1 MPSKTIAVTYT
12 GREDPF
18 VERNYGSAL
27 TFETGQTRALPPELA
42 EKLLRH
48 ADVFERAEALQEQ
61 EPPATALAEAVIA
74 ALAEKTEGE
83 IDAVL
88 DQKDDT
94 EAQLALAEK
103 EKAEKE
109 AALNERQNVVDQ
121 VNLMDKDALKE
132 YAQNRYG
139 QPLPKTMAVETM
151 RSKVVGM
158 IDQFGIV

>member
-27 TFETGQTRALPPELA
+27 TFEAGQTRALPPELA

-48 ADVFERAEALQEQ
+48 ADVFERAEVLQEQ
-61 EPPATALAEAVIA
+61 EPPAT

>member
-12 GREDPF
+12 GLEDPF

-27 TFETGQTRALPPELA
+27 TFEAGQTRALPPELA

-48 ADVFERAEALQEQ
+48 ADVFVPAGEDDALSAPT
-61 EPPATALAEAVIA
+61 EPVDEGKDNTAGL
-74 ALAEKTEGE
+74 
-83 IDAVL
+83 L
-88 DQKDDT
+88 D
-94 EAQLALAEK
+94 LAEK
-103 EKAEKE
+103 EKALQE
-109 AALNERQNVVDQ
+109 AALNERQSVVDQ

-151 RSKVVGM
+151 RSKVVGL
-158 IDQFGIV
+158 IDQFGTA